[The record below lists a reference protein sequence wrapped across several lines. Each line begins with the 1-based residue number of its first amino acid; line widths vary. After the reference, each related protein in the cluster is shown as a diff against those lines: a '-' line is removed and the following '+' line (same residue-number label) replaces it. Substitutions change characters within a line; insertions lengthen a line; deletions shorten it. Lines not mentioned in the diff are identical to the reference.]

1 MAKINR
7 FFGDATFPKTI
18 FLSKTFEEIEMIGAW
33 NGRSFFFWRDFFQ
46 NIQITFCC
54 IISFCK
60 SNSSLLAWLMKK
72 NEVVFLY
79 GCGFDAT
86 FTLEKSHLCVYKCNK
101 NMETENKYR
110 TFFTHCWANESHV
123 HCSRLNICESC
134 LK

>member
-60 SNSSLLAWLMKK
+60 SNSSLLTWLMKK
-72 NEVVFLY
+72 
-79 GCGFDAT
+79 T
-86 FTLEKSHLCVYKCNK
+86 K
-101 NMETENKYR
+101 
-110 TFFTHCWANESHV
+110 
-123 HCSRLNICESC
+123 
-134 LK
+134 